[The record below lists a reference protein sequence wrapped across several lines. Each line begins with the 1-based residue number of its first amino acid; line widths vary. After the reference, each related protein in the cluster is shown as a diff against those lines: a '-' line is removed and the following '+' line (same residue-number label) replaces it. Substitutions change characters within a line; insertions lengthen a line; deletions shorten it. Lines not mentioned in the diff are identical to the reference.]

1 MRIDVTQADGKHIAA
16 LNGVLD
22 DNGREAFE
30 SQLHPLI
37 TERDGRLVLDLSG
50 VPRVTSSGLGLLVTL
65 VARANTKGANVVLAA
80 ATPFVESVIGVTR
93 LDRFFTMAPN
103 VESAGRT

>member
-1 MRIDVTQADGKHIAA
+1 MQIDVTQDDGTHIAA

-30 SQLHPLI
+30 SVLHPLI
-37 TERDGRLVLDLSG
+37 TERGGRVVLDLSG
-50 VPRVTSSGLGLLVTL
+50 VPRITSSGLGLLVTL

-93 LDRFFTMAPN
+93 LDQFFTMAPTIDK
-103 VESAGRT
+103 AMPG